1 MRLEPV
7 AKPAEDPEPEI
18 FLTGQSTVAFPELS
32 VERVSWHPLAERRSA
47 RMRLD
52 GTRPI
57 DAREGDI
64 IAGVAIERI
73 DPGAVEVRMGDVL
86 RLLQLGQ

>member
-1 MRLEPV
+1 MRLEPTV
-7 AKPAEDPEPEI
+7 KSAEERKAEI
-18 FLTGQSTVAFPELS
+18 FLAGGRALTLPELS
-32 VERVSWHPLAERRSA
+32 VERVSWHPVPERRSA
-47 RMRLD
+47 RIRLD

-73 DPGAVEVRMGDVL
+73 DPGAVEVRMGDAL
-86 RLLQLGQ
+86 WLIQLGQ